1 MYGLAEDLHDNWNTH
16 MLRLLL
22 TAVCLPVLLL
32 NLPHALPADDVPQLT
47 EDQQRAM
54 MGITEGDLLGSV
66 SFLASDELAGRDT
79 PSKELAIA
87 CAWVA
92 AQFRGAGLEPLG
104 DDNTFFHTHQ
114 FASSRPPASARL
126 TVDGAALQ
134 VKGVLNAVTEP
145 LELEAKALVRSEVA
159 TAENPRIVVLPEQ
172 LLPPQ
177 AASRPGLVIATMS
190 RTLRDLTS
198 KGVKVALMKCSDQSV
213 LVDVAAEL
221 QQKPISNR
229 EQLRPGCALIL
240 VSEDAS
246 LEGRLVTASV
256 EPQEIVTQQVHNV
269 VGVLRGSDATL
280 SREAVLITAHLDH
293 IGTKSTGRDTVNN
306 GADDNATGVT
316 AVVALAKA
324 YARLSEHT
332 GRSVIFATFW
342 GEEKGLLGSKEFA
355 ERSPW
360 PLSDIV
366 ANVNIEM
373 VGRPEAD
380 AREKVWMTG
389 WTHSNLGELMNQGA
403 SRAGVE
409 VFNREDIGEMLYK
422 RSDNYSF
429 VRKGVVA
436 HSFSGGSLHSDYHQP
451 TDEWEK
457 LDLPHMTKVVQG
469 LFAGTLYV
477 TRADVTVRG
486 ETE

>member
-1 MYGLAEDLHDNWNTH
+1 
-16 MLRLLL
+16 MLRLMMP
-22 TAVCLPVLLL
+22 AACLFIMLLL
-32 NLPHALPADDVPQLT
+32 PAALPADDIPQLT
-47 EDQQRAM
+47 TDQQQAM
-54 MGITEGDLLGSV
+54 MSITEGDLLSSV

-79 PSKELAIA
+79 PSKELSIA

-104 DDNTFFHTHQ
+104 DDDTFYHTHQ
-114 FASSRPPASARL
+114 FASSRPPATARL
-126 TVDGAALQ
+126 MLDGAALS
-134 VKGVLNAVTEP
+134 VRGVLNATDER
-145 LELEAKALVRSEVA
+145 LELTADVLSRSAVA
-159 TAENPRIVVLPEQ
+159 DAEDPQIVVLKEQ

-198 KGVKVALMKCSDQSV
+198 QGVKIALMKCSDQSV
-213 LVDVAAEL
+213 LLDVAAEL

-229 EQLRPGCALIL
+229 QELRPGCALIL
-240 VSEDAS
+240 ISEDTQVA
-246 LEGRLVTASV
+246 GRRLTVDVA
-256 EPQEIVTQQVHNV
+256 PQEIVTQQVHNV
-269 VGVLRGSDATL
+269 VGVLRGSDETL

-293 IGTKSTGRDTVNN
+293 IGTKSSGADTVNN

-316 AVVALAKA
+316 AVVALARA
-324 YARLSEHT
+324 YSRLSEHT

-373 VGRPEAD
+373 VGRPESD

-477 TRADVTVRG
+477 TGADVKVRG
-486 ETE
+486 ESE